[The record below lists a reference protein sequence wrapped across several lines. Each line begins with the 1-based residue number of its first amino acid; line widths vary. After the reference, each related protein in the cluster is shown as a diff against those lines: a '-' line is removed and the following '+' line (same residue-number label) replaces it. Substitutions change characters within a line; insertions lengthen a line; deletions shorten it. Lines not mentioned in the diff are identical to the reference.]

1 VKMKTSIR
9 MRVVVGVFLV
19 VVGLVAAQ
27 NAYVLNRFERN
38 FREEIDDDLDEE
50 LEELRAAS
58 ESDRLQEWIERATAA
73 SREDQELFIEVLDAN
88 GGVVARS
95 ESVPGCGA
103 EVADAIPKRNG
114 LRVWELPHPRS
125 SSGARHIRIAELHVG
140 SRTLCVALSMEQV
153 QRWYWN
159 LRGNLAATLVLIA
172 VLGALAAWWVAARAL
187 RPIAEI
193 VARARS
199 LGALTDG
206 SLPRTGSGDEVD
218 RLAAVLNDLLQRIRA
233 EVLRVRRVTA
243 DVAHALRTPLTAIRG
258 NLELQI
264 GRADEAHIDVLVSS
278 LEQVDELVRLVNQ
291 LLLLEKLE
299 SGSLDARKVERIDL
313 HELARG
319 LVDHQRVI
327 AEERGVSL
335 RLHGEAVF
343 VHADPAQIRQ
353 AIANLVDNA
362 LRHTPLGGMVDVEV
376 RTEDGKA
383 SVRVADSGSGISPG
397 ELERVFERF
406 YSTAEDQSSGTG
418 LGLPIA
424 RAIARAHGGD
434 VSAFSPGGAV
444 FTLELPLA
452 HGVAR

>member
-1 VKMKTSIR
+1 MRTSIR
-9 MRVVVGVFLV
+9 MRVVVGVFCV

-27 NAYVLNRFERN
+27 SAYVLNRFERS
-38 FREEIDDDLDEE
+38 FREEIDDRLDEE
-50 LEELRAAS
+50 LDELRHAA
-58 ESDRLQEWIERATAA
+58 EADQLQEWIDRATAA
-73 SREDQELFIEVLDAN
+73 SREDQELLIEVLDTN

-95 ESVPGCGA
+95 ESVPGCGSQVVG
-103 EVADAIPKRNG
+103 EIPKGNG
-114 LRVWELPHPRS
+114 LRYWELPHPRS
-125 SSGARHIRIAELHVG
+125 RSGARHIRLVEGRVG
-140 SRTLCVALSMEQV
+140 SRTFCVALSMEQV

-159 LRGNLAATLVLIA
+159 LRGNLATSLVLIA

-199 LGALTDG
+199 LGALPDG
-206 SLPRTGSGDEVD
+206 SLPRTGTGDEVD
-218 RLAAVLNDLLQRIRA
+218 RLAAVLNDLLQRIRT
-233 EVLRVRRVTA
+233 EMLRVRRLTA

-264 GRADEAHIDVLVSS
+264 GRADEAHIDVLESS

-299 SGSLDARKVERIDL
+299 NGSPDSRVLERIDL
-313 HELARG
+313 RELTRG

-327 AEERGVSL
+327 AEERGVTL
-335 RLHGEAVF
+335 RLHGDAVF
-343 VHADPAQIRQ
+343 VHADPAQIRE

-362 LRHTPLGGMVDVEV
+362 LRHTPSGGTVDVEV
-376 RTEDGKA
+376 HSEDVKA
-383 SVRVADSGSGISPG
+383 SVTVADSGSGISPG
-397 ELERVFERF
+397 DLERVFERF
-406 YSTAEDQSSGTG
+406 YSTAEDQSRGTG

-434 VSAFSPGGAV
+434 VRASSPGGAL

-452 HGVAR
+452 DGPAR